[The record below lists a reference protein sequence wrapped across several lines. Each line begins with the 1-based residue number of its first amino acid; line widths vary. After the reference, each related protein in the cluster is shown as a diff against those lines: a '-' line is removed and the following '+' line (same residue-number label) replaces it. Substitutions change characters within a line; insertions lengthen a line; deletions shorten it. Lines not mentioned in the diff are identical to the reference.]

1 MGLSK
6 YKLEE
11 QIEKSLRESEGD
23 FPRAS
28 QRLPKDFPITATRTF
43 ELIKLSTLSRE
54 FEWSHNGIRLLH
66 SLRSVAMTAFLS
78 GGLGESFV
86 QSIFYMRNLNN
97 LNISGYG
104 VE

>member
-1 MGLSK
+1 MGLNN

-23 FPRAS
+23 FPMAS

-54 FEWSHNGIRLLH
+54 IAWSHNTLIM
-66 SLRSVAMTAFLS
+66 S
-78 GGLGESFV
+78 
-86 QSIFYMRNLNN
+86 QCKKNN

-104 VE
+104 IE